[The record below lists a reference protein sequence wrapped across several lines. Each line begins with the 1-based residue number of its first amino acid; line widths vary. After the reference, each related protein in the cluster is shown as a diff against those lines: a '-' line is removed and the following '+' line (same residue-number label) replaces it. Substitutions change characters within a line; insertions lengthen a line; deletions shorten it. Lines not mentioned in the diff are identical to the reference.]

1 MNAYIENYQNNS
13 KYNPATLEWYE
24 DVLQITVNRTSGQIK
39 VDPTR
44 STVDGCVQR
53 ITIGSTDY
61 VERCTVGIKMKGIND
76 GKNDVTGSVE
86 LCIINNEYGEDSLTE
101 YLKFYIEHN
110 SVYEYV
116 DCDSGNPIVIRN
128 GIPKDSNIMLTYN
141 SASVDVQSKSD
152 GVSVTNQG
160 GDAGSSMWNINT
172 TANTTENTVIHWV
185 NFNITYNNK
194 TAIYQLRLV
203 TLPKEELN
211 NPIWRTSTIDYPVV
225 GEYVDY
231 KIEDDGRIIY
241 SGRAYSVNGMAS
253 IDIQDIVA
261 DYLECNKLF
270 EPTNRNYGKIFNIYI
285 GNDATPIKYGYYNS
299 WSYGDEVIYKDDAYL
314 LHRQIKTSIPCG
326 VRLPIS
332 VFNPNRVPAITND
345 VKIMGIEK

>member
-24 DVLQITVNRTSGQIK
+24 DVLQITVNRSSGHIK

-76 GKNDVTGSVE
+76 GNSDVTGTVE
-86 LCIINNEYGEDSLTE
+86 LCVINDEYGEDSLTE

-110 SVYEYV
+110 SVYDYV
-116 DCDSGNPIVIRN
+116 DCDSGNPIVVRN
-128 GIPKDSNIMLTYN
+128 GQAKDTSIMLTYK
-141 SASVDVQSKSD
+141 AATVDVQSKSD
-152 GVSVTNQG
+152 LVEVASAG
-160 GDAGSSMWNINT
+160 GDNASSMWAIKT
-172 TANTTENTVIHWV
+172 PKNTTENSVTHWI
-185 NFNITYNNK
+185 NFSINYNNK
-194 TAIYQLRLV
+194 IAIYQLRIV
-203 TLPKEELN
+203 TLAEEEYN

-241 SGRAYSVNGMAS
+241 SGRAYSVDGMAS

-299 WSYGDEVIYKDDAYL
+299 WSYGDEVLYIEDAYV
-314 LHRQIKTSIPCG
+314 LHRPIKTSIPCG

-332 VFNPNRVPAITND
+332 VFCPNRIPAIRND

>member
-76 GKNDVTGSVE
+76 GKNDVTGTVE

-110 SVYEYV
+110 SVYDYV

-128 GIPKDSNIMLTYN
+128 GMPKDSNIMLTYN
-141 SASVDVQSKSD
+141 SASVNVQSKSD

-160 GDAGSSMWNINT
+160 GDNGSSMWNINT

-211 NPIWRTSTIDYPVV
+211 NPIWRTSIIEYPVV
-225 GEYVDY
+225 VEYVDY

-241 SGRAYSVNGMAS
+241 SGRAYSVDGMAS
-253 IDIQDIVA
+253 IDIQDIVS

-314 LHRQIKTSIPCG
+314 LHRPIKTSIPCG

>member
-76 GKNDVTGSVE
+76 GKNDVTGTVE

-110 SVYEYV
+110 SVYDYV

-128 GIPKDSNIMLTYN
+128 GMPKDTSIMLTYKA
-141 SASVDVQSKSD
+141 ASVDVQSKSD

-160 GDAGSSMWNINT
+160 GDNGSSMWNINT

-203 TLPKEELN
+203 TLQKEELN

-299 WSYGDEVIYKDDAYL
+299 WSYGDEVISSVDAYV
-314 LHRQIKTSIPCG
+314 LHRPIKTSIPCG

>member
-24 DVLQITVNRTSGQIK
+24 DVLQITVNRTSGNIK

-76 GKNDVTGSVE
+76 GKNDVTGSIT

-110 SVYEYV
+110 SVYDYV
-116 DCDSGNPIVIRN
+116 DCDSGNPIVVRN
-128 GIPKDSNIMLTYN
+128 GMPKDTSIVLTYN

-152 GVSVTNQG
+152 GVSVVNQG
-160 GDAGSSMWNINT
+160 GDDGSSMWNINT
-172 TANTTENTVIHWV
+172 TANTTENSVIHWV

-194 TAIYQLRLV
+194 TAIYQIRLV

-211 NPIWRTSTIDYPVV
+211 NPIWRTSIIEYPVI

-241 SGRAYSVNGMAS
+241 SGRAYSVDGMAS

-299 WSYGDEVIYKDDAYL
+299 WSYGDEVISKDDAYV
-314 LHRQIKTSIPCG
+314 LHRPIKTSIPCG

-332 VFNPNRVPAITND
+332 VFNPNRVPDITND

>member
-116 DCDSGNPIVIRN
+116 DCDSGNPIVVRN
-128 GIPKDSNIMLTYN
+128 GQAKDTSIMLTYK
-141 SASVDVQSKSD
+141 AATVDVQSKSD

-172 TANTTENTVIHWV
+172 TANTTENSVIHWV
-185 NFNITYNNK
+185 NFSITYNNK

-211 NPIWRTSTIDYPVV
+211 NPIWMTSTIDYPVI

-241 SGRAYSVNGMAS
+241 SGRAYSVDGMAS

-299 WSYGDEVIYKDDAYL
+299 WSYGDEVIYIDDAYV
-314 LHRQIKTSIPCG
+314 LHRPIKTSIPCG

>member
-24 DVLQITVNRTSGQIK
+24 DVLQITVNRSSGQIK

-86 LCIINNEYGEDSLTE
+86 LCVINDEYGEDSLTE

-128 GIPKDSNIMLTYN
+128 GMPKDSNIMLTYN

-160 GDAGSSMWNINT
+160 GDAGSSMWLINT

-203 TLPKEELN
+203 TLPKEEYN

-314 LHRQIKTSIPCG
+314 LHRPIKTSVPCG
-326 VRLPIS
+326 VRIPIS